1 MEINLEN
8 VTKELNKQL
17 ALFKERYSSSIDQGF
32 NIKPKIV
39 MNLFLTFESYDQ
51 TTANKDVY
59 MQEEKVIQFNVGY
72 MKLSFKGKLR
82 LTQNKKENENIMYN
96 FQDAPDKTYGVVEE
110 RGIIFL

>member
-1 MEINLEN
+1 
-8 VTKELNKQL
+8 
-17 ALFKERYSSSIDQGF
+17 
-32 NIKPKIV
+32 

-82 LTQNKKENENIMYN
+82 LTQDKKENIMYN
-96 FQDAPDKTYGVVEE
+96 YQDAPDKTYGVVEE
-110 RGIIFL
+110 RGNIFLNRPIHKVR